1 MKRLIV
7 VGMVVLAVV
16 IAGAV
21 WPVLTVSRL
30 SRPHK
35 DDAPYQQHGGG
46 KDARADGEWRI
57 AAGPSAMGLIVGA
70 GVCGDE
76 AFLLDRQ
83 AGRVHRVDLAR
94 RKMAGS
100 IGLNVGALRFV
111 TSVAADCSA
120 RLLYVTHQDGV
131 AVFEADSGAL
141 TASYSKPA
149 TFVHTLGAS
158 VLDSSSQT
166 LAVPGLWP
174 QADSDWLVK
183 PVDRMYEGD
192 KIGYRLDLRSGR
204 ASPMLPPVERGCW
217 SLGPNCTAATLDSV
231 AGGGWV
237 AAHRVGMM
245 VGVYD
250 ARFQLIKTIDARS
263 PLFQE
268 TGKRNL
274 SQKIDTMLAWGE
286 ENSVIRQ
293 VHAFG
298 DAIVTVHSLSR
309 SKAGKRSATTFD
321 VFMNVHSLDGVGLR
335 SDVRL
340 PDLPVGRDET
350 ALYVV
355 DYGANGR
362 RKLGRDAFSLVR
374 IPVDQ

>member
-7 VGMVVLAVV
+7 MGVIVFVVV
-16 IAGAV
+16 IAGAM

-30 SRPHK
+30 SRPLK
-35 DDAPYQQHGGG
+35 DTTPFQQHGGG
-46 KDARADGEWRI
+46 KQARDAGQWRI
-57 AAGPSAMGLIVGA
+57 AAGSAAMGLIVGA
-70 GVCGDE
+70 AVCGDD

-83 AGRVHRVDLAR
+83 AGRVHRVDLAQ
-94 RKMAGS
+94 RKTAGS
-100 IGLNVGALRFV
+100 IGLTIGALRFV

-120 RLLYVTHQDGV
+120 RALYVTHHDGV
-131 AVFEADSGAL
+131 AVFDMDSGDL
-141 TASYSKPA
+141 TANHRKPA

-158 VLDSSSQT
+158 VLDTSAQT

-192 KIGYRLDLRSGR
+192 KIGYQLDLRTGR
-204 ASPMLPPVERGCW
+204 TSPMLPPVERGCW
-217 SLGPNCTAATLDSV
+217 SLGPNCTAATLDAV
-231 AGGGWV
+231 DGAGWV
-237 AAHRVGMM
+237 AAHRVGML

-250 ARFQLIKTIDARS
+250 ARFQLIRTIDVRS
-263 PLFQE
+263 PLFLE

-274 SQKIDTMLAWGE
+274 SQKIETMLAWSA

-298 DAIVTVHSLSR
+298 QTIVSVHSFNR
-309 SKAGKRSATTFD
+309 SMPGNGRAPTFD
-321 VFMNVHSLDGVGLR
+321 VFMNVHSLDGVRLQ
-335 SDVRL
+335 SDLRL
-340 PDLPVGRDET
+340 PDLPVGRDDSS
-350 ALYVV
+350 LLVV

-362 RKLGRDAFSLVR
+362 RKLGRDTFSLVR